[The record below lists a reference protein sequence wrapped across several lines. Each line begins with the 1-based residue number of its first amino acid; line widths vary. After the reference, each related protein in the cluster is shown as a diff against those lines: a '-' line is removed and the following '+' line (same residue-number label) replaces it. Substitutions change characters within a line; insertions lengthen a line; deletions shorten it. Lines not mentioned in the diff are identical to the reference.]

1 MRGGRLTP
9 VPRPQAER
17 MLCIQSDIMAAVA
30 NVQIRGVPD
39 DVHRRL
45 KSQAA
50 LAGQSLND
58 YLLARMTEI
67 ARLPTIPELVGRI
80 AGREPYTGPSSAA
93 VIRAERGQ
101 R

>member
-1 MRGGRLTP
+1 MHADSIACMT
-9 VPRPQAER
+9 
-17 MLCIQSDIMAAVA
+17 

-50 LAGQSLND
+50 MAGQSLND

-67 ARLPTIPELVGRI
+67 ARLPTVPELAERI
-80 AGREPYTGPSSAA
+80 AGRESYAGPSSAA
-93 VIRAERGQ
+93 VIRAERG
-101 R
+101 RR

>member
-1 MRGGRLTP
+1 MQIASIGVMP
-9 VPRPQAER
+9 
-17 MLCIQSDIMAAVA
+17 

-50 LAGQSLND
+50 LAGQSLNE
-58 YLLARMTEI
+58 YLLAQVTEI
-67 ARLPTIPELVGRI
+67 ASLPTIPELIARI
-80 AGREPYTGPSSAA
+80 RELPPYDGPSAA
-93 VIRAERGQ
+93 ALIREDRDN